1 MFDTAEELM
10 EQIQLGEDSLLEL
23 KEVIFKGN
31 SVMAPNNRSMADE
44 LSAMANSQGG
54 VVVLGVEDK
63 NKIITGIPLDK
74 LDLVE
79 TWIRTICNDAITPEL
94 NCSIRKLKVFD
105 QFENEKY
112 LIRIDVVRSLFVHR
126 GANGYFQRIGSSKR
140 EMSPESLARLF
151 QQKSQTRLIYFDE
164 QTVSNASIQDLDK
177 KLWEKFRTPLS
188 SDSDLD
194 FLAKLK
200 LISKNDEG
208 KMVPTVSGILM
219 ASTNPQNFIPD
230 AFIQAVAY
238 RGTERNASYQ
248 SDAED
253 ITGPLNEQI
262 EKACF
267 FIIKNMKTRA
277 DKDRLGRRDL
287 PQFSMQAVFEAV
299 VNSVAHRDYSVSG
312 SKVRIHMFSDRLE
325 VFSPGT
331 IPNSMTIDSL
341 PLRQV
346 SRNELITSLL
356 ARTQISGDLNNGRR
370 YIMDKRGEGVPI
382 IIEESLKLSG
392 KRPVYQLIDNAELML
407 TIYSA

>member
-1 MFDTAEELM
+1 MFDTTEELM

-31 SVMAPNNRSMADE
+31 AVMAPNNRSMADE

-63 NKIITGIPLDK
+63 NKIIAGIPLDK
-74 LDLVE
+74 LDVVE
-79 TWIRTICNDAITPEL
+79 TWIRTICNDVITPEL

-112 LIRIDVVRSLFVHR
+112 LVRIDVVRSLFVHR

-164 QTVSNASIQDLDK
+164 QTVSNASVQDLDK
-177 KLWEKFRTPLS
+177 NLWEKYRTPLS

-219 ASTNPQNFIPD
+219 ACSEPQNFIPD

-238 RGTERNASYQ
+238 RGTERNAAYQ
-248 SDAED
+248 ADAED

-267 FIIKNMKTRA
+267 FIRKNMKTMA
-277 DKDRLGRRDL
+277 DKDGLGRRDV

-299 VNSVAHRDYSVSG
+299 VNAVAHRDYSVFG

-325 VFSPGT
+325 IFSPGT

-356 ARTQISGDLNNGRR
+356 ARTQISDKLNNGRR

-382 IIEESLKLSG
+382 IILTFDQNY
-392 KRPVYQLIDNAELML
+392 PMI
-407 TIYSA
+407 TIY